1 MVDKLT
7 HLKQLEAESIHII
20 REVAAEFDNPVM
32 LYSIGKDSAVMLHL
46 ARKAFFPGKL
56 PFPVMHVD
64 TRWKF
69 QEMYTFR
76 DKMVEELGL
85 DLITHVN
92 PDGVAQ
98 GINPFTHGSAKHTD
112 IMKTEGLKQALDKH
126 GFDAAFGGAR
136 RDEEKSRAKERVY
149 SFRDSKH
156 RWDPKNQRPELW
168 NVYNGNVNKGESI
181 RVFPL
186 SNWTELDIWQYIYL
200 EGIPIV
206 PLYFAAER
214 DVIEKNGTLIMID
227 DDRILEHLSDEDKA
241 RIVKKKVRFRTLGC
255 YPLTGA
261 VESEAET
268 LTDII
273 QEMLLTRTSERQGRV
288 IDHDGAG
295 SMEDKNVRV
304 ISKGLSPMSHQSDL
318 ISEDILAYLGQHER
332 KEMLRFLTCGNVDD
346 GKSTLIGRLL
356 HDSKMIYED
365 HLEAITRDSKK
376 SGTTGDDIDLALLV
390 DGLQAER
397 EQGITIDVAYRYF
410 STAKR
415 KFIIADTPGH
425 EQYTRNMATGA
436 STCDL
441 AIILIDARYGVQTQ
455 TRRHSFIASL
465 LGIKHIVVAVNKM
478 DINGFDQSVFE
489 QIKADYLKFA
499 EGIAFKPSTMAFVP
513 MSALKGDNVVN
524 KSERSPWYTGQSLM
538 EILETVEIAND
549 RNYTDLRFPV
559 QYVNRPNLNFRG
571 FAGTLASGVVH
582 KGDEVVVLPSGKS
595 SRVKSIVT
603 FDGELEHAGP
613 GQAVTLTMEDEIDI
627 SRGDLL
633 VHADNVPQVADAFDA
648 MLVWMAEEPMLPG
661 KKYDIKRATS
671 YVPGSITSIVHRVD
685 VNTLAE
691 GPASSLQLNE
701 IGRVKVS
708 LDAAIALDGY
718 DSNRTTGAFIVI
730 DRLTNGTVAAGMIIA
745 PPVNHGS
752 ATHHGK
758 LAHVATEERAQRFG
772 QQPATVLFSGLS
784 GAGKST
790 LAYAVERKLFDMGR
804 AVFVLDGQNLRHDL
818 NKGLPQDR
826 TGRTEN
832 WRRAAHVARQFNEAG
847 LLTLAAFVAPDAEGR
862 EQAKAL
868 IGADRLLTVY
878 VQASPL
884 VCAER
889 DPQGLYA
896 AGGDNIPGESF
907 PYDVPLNADLVIDTQ
922 ALSLE
927 DSVKQVL
934 ELLRQRGAI

>member
-1 MVDKLT
+1 
-7 HLKQLEAESIHII
+7 
-20 REVAAEFDNPVM
+20 
-32 LYSIGKDSAVMLHL
+32 
-46 ARKAFFPGKL
+46 
-56 PFPVMHVD
+56 
-64 TRWKF
+64 
-69 QEMYTFR
+69 
-76 DKMVEELGL
+76 
-85 DLITHVN
+85 
-92 PDGVAQ
+92 
-98 GINPFTHGSAKHTD
+98 
-112 IMKTEGLKQALDKH
+112 
-126 GFDAAFGGAR
+126 
-136 RDEEKSRAKERVY
+136 
-149 SFRDSKH
+149 
-156 RWDPKNQRPELW
+156 
-168 NVYNGNVNKGESI
+168 
-181 RVFPL
+181 
-186 SNWTELDIWQYIYL
+186 
-200 EGIPIV
+200 
-206 PLYFAAER
+206 
-214 DVIEKNGTLIMID
+214 
-227 DDRILEHLSDEDKA
+227 
-241 RIVKKKVRFRTLGC
+241 
-255 YPLTGA
+255 
-261 VESEAET
+261 
-268 LTDII
+268 
-273 QEMLLTRTSERQGRV
+273 
-288 IDHDGAG
+288 
-295 SMEDKNVRV
+295 
-304 ISKGLSPMSHQSDL
+304 MSHQSDL
-318 ISEDILAYLGQHER
+318 ISEDILAYLAQHER
-332 KEMLRFLTCGNVDD
+332 KELLRFLTCGNVDD

-376 SGTTGDDIDLALLV
+376 VGTTGEDIDLALLV

-441 AIILIDARYGVQTQ
+441 AIILVDARYGVQTQ
-455 TRRHSFIASL
+455 TRRHSYIASL

-478 DINGFDQSVFE
+478 DLKGFDEQVFE
-489 QIKADYLKFA
+489 SIKADYLTFA
-499 EGIAFKPSTMAFVP
+499 EAINLAPSSLHFVP

-524 KSERSPWYTGQSLM
+524 RSERSPWYTGPALM
-538 EILETVEIAND
+538 EILETVEVAAD
-549 RNYTDLRFPV
+549 RNFTDLRFPV

-603 FDGELEHAGP
+603 YEGELEHAGP

-633 VHADNVPQVADAFDA
+633 VHADNVPPVTDQFDA

-671 YVPGSITSIVHRVD
+671 YVPGSIASITHKVD
-685 VNTLAE
+685 VNTLEKGA
-691 GPASSLQLNE
+691 ASALQLNE
-701 IGRVKVS
+701 IGRVKVA
-708 LDAAIALDGY
+708 LDASIALDGY

-730 DRLTNGTVAAGMIIA
+730 DRLTNGTVGAGMIIA
-745 PPVNHGS
+745 PPVLPHGS
-752 ATHHGK
+752 ASQHGK
-758 LAHVATEERAQRFG
+758 LSHVCTEERALRFG

-804 AVFVLDGQNLRHDL
+804 AVYVLDGQNLRHDL

-826 TGRTEN
+826 AGRTEN

-868 IGADRLLTVY
+868 IGKERLLTVY
-878 VQASPL
+878 VQASPM
-884 VCAER
+884 VCRER

-896 AGGDNIPGESF
+896 AGGDNIPGEGF
-907 PYDVPLNADLVIDTQ
+907 PYDVPLDADLVIDTQ
-922 ALSLE
+922 SVNVE
-927 DSVKQVL
+927 EGVKQVL
-934 ELLRQRGAI
+934 ELLRKRGAI